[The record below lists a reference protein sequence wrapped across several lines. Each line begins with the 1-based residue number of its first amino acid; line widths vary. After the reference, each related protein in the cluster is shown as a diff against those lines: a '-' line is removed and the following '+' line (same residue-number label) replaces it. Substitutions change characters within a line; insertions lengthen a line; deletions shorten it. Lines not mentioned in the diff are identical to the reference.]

1 MAAASSKMEVQLN
14 LLWAQYEKGLAQAEK
29 VTATRAKSIGS
40 ILNKVGQSYSK
51 AVMAGA
57 VGLFGANALDQGIRA
72 LAKEI
77 DSLDLSKFRDMGQI
91 VDSIGSALKNVIT
104 QIPLIGSL
112 FQLGEAIGNQ
122 ASESILNAIF
132 GSYGSD
138 QGKSAEE
145 HLKRMAELG
154 EQGRRIAEETARIE
168 RERQSNAEGI
178 YKTHSD
184 FLRDMKQAEMLNKAT
199 SDEERIRLQRH
210 FEIEDALRNSQE
222 QMRSTNIAADYQK
235 RILQEIEQGMKR
247 KNEMEDERKRKIEE
261 ANAAKQVELEMERL
275 QSDLARAQA
284 EAGETL
290 ASIQRSSN
298 ISSIGTAV
306 GGVRVAGAVDY
317 SSERMATNLERI
329 RDIETRIEENTRK
342 TAEAQRAN

>member
-29 VTATRAKSIGS
+29 VTATRSKSIAA
-40 ILNKVGQSYSK
+40 ILNKVGNSYSK
-51 AVMAGA
+51 AIMSGA

-77 DSLDLSKFRDMGQI
+77 DSLDLSKFRDMGQV

-112 FQLGEAIGNQ
+112 FQLGESIGN
-122 ASESILNAIF
+122 ALLGSESEAA
-132 GSYGSD
+132 
-138 QGKSAEE
+138 QAKAAEE

-168 RERQSNAEGI
+168 RERQSNADGI

-210 FEIEDALRNSQE
+210 FEIEDALRNAQE

>member
-1 MAAASSKMEVQLN
+1 LGESIGNA
-14 LLWAQYEKGLAQAEK
+14 LLGSESEAAQA
-29 VTATRAKSIGS
+29 
-40 ILNKVGQSYSK
+40 K
-51 AVMAGA
+51 A
-57 VGLFGANALDQGIRA
+57 
-72 LAKEI
+72 
-77 DSLDLSKFRDMGQI
+77 
-91 VDSIGSALKNVIT
+91 
-104 QIPLIGSL
+104 
-112 FQLGEAIGNQ
+112 
-122 ASESILNAIF
+122 
-132 GSYGSD
+132 
-138 QGKSAEE
+138 AEE

-154 EQGRRIAEETARIE
+154 EQGRKIAEETARIE

-199 SDEERIRLQRH
+199 SDEERVRLQRH
-210 FEIEDALRNSQE
+210 FEIEDALRNAQE

-235 RILQEIEQGMKR
+235 RILEEIEQGMKR

>member
-29 VTATRAKSIGS
+29 VTATRSKSIAA
-40 ILNKVGQSYSK
+40 ILNKVGNSYSK
-51 AVMAGA
+51 AIMSGA

-77 DSLDLSKFRDMGQI
+77 DSLDLSKFRDMGQV

-112 FQLGEAIGNQ
+112 FQLGESIGN
-122 ASESILNAIF
+122 ALLGSESEAA
-132 GSYGSD
+132 
-138 QGKSAEE
+138 QAKAAEE

-168 RERQSNAEGI
+168 RERQSNADGI

-199 SDEERIRLQRH
+199 SDEERVRLQRH
-210 FEIEDALRNSQE
+210 FEIEDALRNAQE

-235 RILQEIEQGMKR
+235 RILEEIEQGMKR

>member
-29 VTATRAKSIGS
+29 VTATRSKSIAA
-40 ILNKVGQSYSK
+40 ILNKVGNSYSK
-51 AVMAGA
+51 AIMSGA

-77 DSLDLSKFRDMGQI
+77 DSLDLSKFRDMGQV

-112 FQLGEAIGNQ
+112 FQLGESIGNVFLG
-122 ASESILNAIF
+122 SESEAA
-132 GSYGSD
+132 
-138 QGKSAEE
+138 QARAAEE

-168 RERQSNAEGI
+168 RERQSNADGI

-199 SDEERIRLQRH
+199 SDEERVRLQRH
-210 FEIEDALRNSQE
+210 FEIEDALRNAQE

-235 RILQEIEQGMKR
+235 RILEEIEQGMKR

-290 ASIQRSSN
+290 SSIQRSSN

>member
-29 VTATRAKSIGS
+29 VTATRSKSIAA
-40 ILNKVGQSYSK
+40 ILNKVGNSYSK
-51 AVMAGA
+51 AIMSGA

-77 DSLDLSKFRDMGQI
+77 DSLDLSKFRDMGQV

-112 FQLGEAIGNQ
+112 FQLGESIGN
-122 ASESILNAIF
+122 ALLGSESEAA
-132 GSYGSD
+132 
-138 QGKSAEE
+138 QAKAAEE

-168 RERQSNAEGI
+168 RERQSNADGI

-199 SDEERIRLQRH
+199 SDEERVRLQRH
-210 FEIEDALRNSQE
+210 FEIEDALRNAQE

-235 RILQEIEQGMKR
+235 RILEEIEQGMKR

-342 TAEAQRAN
+342 TAEAQRAT

>member
-14 LLWAQYEKGLAQAEK
+14 LLWAQYERGLVQAEK

-77 DSLDLSKFRDMGQI
+77 DSLDLSKFRDMGQV

-112 FQLGEAIGNQ
+112 FQLGESIGKQMFGDYEGEQ
-122 ASESILNAIF
+122 A
-132 GSYGSD
+132 
-138 QGKSAEE
+138 KRAEE

-199 SDEERIRLQRH
+199 SDEERIRLQRQ
-210 FEIEDALRNSQE
+210 FEIEDALRNAQE

-284 EAGETL
+284 DAGETL

>member
-29 VTATRAKSIGS
+29 VTATRSKSIAA
-40 ILNKVGQSYSK
+40 ILNKVGNSYSK
-51 AVMAGA
+51 AIMSGA

-77 DSLDLSKFRDMGQI
+77 DSLDLSKFRDMGQV

-112 FQLGEAIGNQ
+112 FQLGESIGNVFLG
-122 ASESILNAIF
+122 SESEAA
-132 GSYGSD
+132 
-138 QGKSAEE
+138 QARAAEE

-168 RERQSNAEGI
+168 RERQSNADGI

-199 SDEERIRLQRH
+199 SDEERVRLQRH
-210 FEIEDALRNSQE
+210 FEIEDALRNAQE

-235 RILQEIEQGMKR
+235 RILEEIEQGMKR